1 MSGSPKHCRATL
13 SAAQEAQL
21 RLEREAQAKQEEKR
35 RQLEEDRR
43 RKERLEAA
51 RSEAGR
57 GVEEAAT
64 RARGL
69 RSADAGRFV
78 VAELADATAQLEAI
92 RRQLPA
98 AADEKAARRLAE
110 EAENVQERLGRIA
123 TRAEACLLAERLDKG
138 EAAVVVMR
146 KQIDAL
152 SPHWSLR
159 FDSPGHDACRR
170 EIAAAEA
177 ALSRKQPAE
186 AEASLKRAQEA
197 FRKHVAEV
205 DRKRQ
210 ELRAGQERARSAV
223 MAAADAVAGLA
234 ADPVV
239 VRWSQP
245 ALAAL
250 ERRVDGLQS
259 MLDADQLEAV
269 AREAAAITAGVAPLI
284 AASQQAQLDQDRRD
298 YIVRGITEVMSGLGF
313 QIGDGYPRLEYEN
326 DEKSAVLIQSERP
339 GGQPLA
345 VSVPLQGEIWYV
357 IDDESI
363 RVARTADGRAVT
375 TCDEAVDQIEAL
387 HAELDRACGIRMS
400 RLEWNDED
408 PELIDAVRMQLPES
422 TSAEAERTAYAD
434 GD

>member
-21 RLEREAQAKQEEKR
+21 RRAREEQARQEAERR
-35 RQLEEDRR
+35 RLEEERR

-51 RSEAGR
+51 RTEAGR
-57 GVEEAAT
+57 GVEQAAT
-64 RARGL
+64 RAQDL
-69 RSADAGRFV
+69 RSAEAARFV
-78 VAELADATAQLEAI
+78 ATELGEATAQLEGH
-92 RRQLPA
+92 RRQLLSA
-98 AADEKAARRLAE
+98 GDETTVRRLAE
-110 EAENVQERLGRIA
+110 EADRVQENLGRLA
-123 TRAEACLLAERLDKG
+123 AKAEACLLAERLDKG

-152 SPHWSLR
+152 PAHSSLR
-159 FDSPGHDACRR
+159 FDSPGHDACRK
-170 EIAAAEA
+170 EITAAEA
-177 ALSRKQPAE
+177 ALRRKQPAE
-186 AEASLKRAQEA
+186 AEAALKRAQEA

-210 ELRAGQERARSAV
+210 ELRAGQERVRSIV
-223 MAAADAVAGLA
+223 AAASDAVAGLA

-245 ALAAL
+245 ALTTL
-250 ERRVDGLQS
+250 ERRVDGLET
-259 MLDADQLEAV
+259 MLNADQLEAA
-269 AREAAAITAGVAPLI
+269 AREAAAITTEVASLI
-284 AASQQAQLDQDRRD
+284 ASSQQAQLDQDRRD
-298 YIVRGITEVMSGLGF
+298 YIVRGIAEVMSGLGF
-313 QIGDGYPRLEYEN
+313 QIADGYPRLEYEN
-326 DEKSAVLIQSERP
+326 DEKSAVVIQSERP

-357 IDDESI
+357 VDDESI
-363 RVARTADGRAVT
+363 HVARTADGRAVT
-375 TCDEAVDQIEAL
+375 ICDEAVDQIEAL

-408 PELIDAVRMQLPES
+408 PALIDAVRMQLPEATS
-422 TSAEAERTAYAD
+422 TEAERSAYAD